1 MHDLNAL
8 HVFLSL
14 MQTHST
20 QRAAQKLGR
29 SQSYVSKV
37 LAQLR
42 DDLGDPLFVRDGSG
56 LVPTDYALS
65 IEPKV
70 KSALEQLDLA
80 LAPEEFNPKDL
91 SKVSIHIAEPYLV
104 EIGKDLIKEIR
115 SQTDAVIELLQW
127 SEHSEGLILDDKV
140 DIGLHVLTDKPQS
153 FYQKKIHSG
162 GGYFEGNQDG
172 EYVKFIIS
180 GVNEHHDHFKT
191 LDPTIEA
198 GVIVD
203 SVHLM
208 NQLMDECF
216 TLRYEPYYDDERLY
230 PLNLDV
236 ALIYKAS
243 LRGAAKQKWL
253 TDLIIPIVDGHITQR
268 KSNRETLKHLS

>member
-80 LAPEEFNPKDL
+80 LAPEEFDPKKLD
-91 SKVSIHIAEPYLV
+91 KVTLHIVEPYLV
-104 EIGKDLIKEIR
+104 EIGKDLIKAIR
-115 SQTDAVIELLQW
+115 SETDALIELRQW
-127 SEHSEGLILDDKV
+127 SEHSESLILQDQV
-140 DIGLHVLTDKPQS
+140 DLGLHVLTDKPQS

-162 GGYFEGNQDG
+162 GGYFEGNQAG
-172 EYVKFIIS
+172 EYVKFLIS
-180 GVNEHHDHFKT
+180 GINEHSDLYKQ
-191 LDPTIEA
+191 LKPDLEA
-198 GVIVD
+198 GIIVD
-203 SVHLM
+203 SVHLI

-253 TDLIIPIVDGHITQR
+253 TDLIIPIVDDHIAQR
-268 KSNRETLKHLS
+268 KSNSEALKHLS